1 MRHLNKIIFI
11 NSANIPYAQV
21 QLDGNVHFAGT
32 QGVGK
37 STVLRAILFFYTAD
51 KMHLGIQPGQR
62 TFEEFYFPKS
72 NSYIIYEV
80 ATDRSA
86 YTIMLSRSQGKAVF
100 RFIDAPYSKDWFIGP
115 DNRAESDWIR
125 IRSHIGDRIEISAKI
140 DTYELYRNIIFGNT
154 RDTSHRYDK
163 YALVESRKY
172 QNIPRSIQNVFLN
185 SKLDADFVK
194 NTIIQS
200 MTDIEDAVNLTPYR
214 SLLTDF
220 EREFEE
226 IGCWYRK
233 DPTGEVSVR
242 VKANKVIDCNNRLRA
257 AEHELR
263 LTWRRLNYAVEN
275 TREQLPHIS
284 DEIGAIRLAINT
296 LVEKLE
302 RLQTD
307 FNEEHE
313 AIISKIAVYKS
324 KLADIRKKR
333 KYYADIDIQSIIDFE
348 ARRPIFEKD
357 KEQKT
362 KQLAALQGQYSDIAE
377 KYKRLR
383 ETLAGELTA
392 LERAHTEALQ
402 RLRDEIQAR
411 RDELSARRD
420 ATKAAIDSEY
430 NKSLAESDERFDN
443 LQAEHSRADKRLVEL
458 KYWHPRR
465 DDIARCNDDIAK
477 LTADEKDCRSR
488 LTVVQTRLET
498 IRKEVNLKR
507 EQIEK
512 DYLRA
517 AASLRAEIDEL
528 KGQLA
533 DVNKILHNW
542 NGSLYQW
549 LVQNKPGWE
558 ANIGKVVDEQNVLY
572 ASGLNPSLA
581 EGTGFFGLNIDLDA
595 IDTHHRT
602 PDDYRAMQKTLSEA
616 IEVKGAEAKD
626 LEAAKVAEIAAV
638 EKTAKAQLSENQE
651 QESLLNYQLNQIPLK
666 RKDLQTKLRELQQIE
681 NQLIKAEEEKRKEV
695 LAQAILNVE
704 AEKNKRG
711 QILFDRDR
719 KLKKAEAAYNSAIKE
734 DKKRLDELKTQQTQ
748 EHKAKAD
755 DIAGRRKDL
764 DRRES
769 DELKGKGADT
779 AAIELCRKAIAAIDA
794 QLDKIDKQLHF
805 VIEYKKDQD
814 DLLCHEDEYKNEKQ
828 RLEDKDAAIRQK
840 FEDKR
845 RRLES
850 EKKEHNANLIAKN
863 EMLGRMNEGLRQYEQ
878 LCKVE
883 QSIPDYLLDD
893 DTPEKNATP
902 CTELVSLMRGALNRK
917 AAIQVELKRAVNNFF
932 THFSAD
938 NIFKFVAPQNDDDF
952 PIFAVALQEFVDD
965 NRIEDYRER
974 VSDHYNDIL
983 RNISR
988 EFGMLMNHS
997 AEIKGIINDI
1007 NRDFRERNFAGV
1019 IRSIELQAEE
1029 SSDRLMQLLNSI
1041 HNFTK
1046 ENEFSFGQ
1054 ANLFSGDDRDQ
1065 VNLKVVEYIR
1075 RFMTQLNKEPARAE
1089 LNLSDTFRLQ
1099 FRVQENDNNTGWVE
1113 RINNVGSDG
1122 TDILVKAMVNIMLIN
1137 VFKSKAAR
1145 KNGDFI
1151 IHCMMDEIGKLHPSN
1166 VAGILQFANVRNIYL
1181 INSSPMGYNADIYK
1195 YNYLL
1200 TKDQKAR
1207 TRITRLLT
1215 VNNI

>member
-72 NSYIIYEV
+72 NSYIVYEV

-100 RFIDAPYSKDWFIGP
+100 RFIDAPYSKDWFIGS

-154 RDTSHRYDK
+154 RDSSHRYDK

-214 SLLTDF
+214 SLLCDF
-220 EREFEE
+220 EREYNE
-226 IGCWYRK
+226 IECWYRK
-233 DPTGEVSVR
+233 DPNGEVPVR
-242 VKANKVIDCNNRLRA
+242 VKANKVIDCSNRLRA

-263 LTWRRLNYAVEN
+263 QTWRRLNYAVEN
-275 TREQLPHIS
+275 TNEQLPHIA
-284 DEIGAIRLAINT
+284 DEISAIHIAIGK

-302 RLQTD
+302 GLQTN

-313 AIISKIAVYKS
+313 ANISKIAILKS

-333 KYYADIDIQSIIDFE
+333 KHYADIDIQGIIDFA

-362 KQLAALQGQYSDIAE
+362 KQLFALQGQYSDIAE

-383 ETLAGELTA
+383 EALAGELTA
-392 LERAHTEALQ
+392 LEQAHTEALQ
-402 RLRDEIQAR
+402 RRRDEVQAH

-420 ATKAAIDSEY
+420 ANKAAIDTEY
-430 NKSLAESDERFDN
+430 NKWLAESDERLDN
-443 LQAEHSRADKRLVEL
+443 LQAEQSRADKHLAEL

-465 DDIARCNDDIAK
+465 DDIARCNDEIEK
-477 LTADEKDCRSR
+477 LTADEKDCHSK
-488 LTVVQTRLET
+488 LTIVQTRLDT

-512 DYLRA
+512 DFAQAATLLRT
-517 AASLRAEIDEL
+517 EIEEL
-528 KGQLA
+528 KEQLA
-533 DVNKILHNW
+533 NVNKILNNW

-572 ASGLNPSLA
+572 ASGLNPTLA
-581 EGTGFFGLNIDLDA
+581 DGEGFFGLNIDLDA

-602 PDDYRAMQKTLSEA
+602 PDDYRAMQKTLSA
-616 IEVKGAEAKD
+616 TIEVKVAEAKGLD
-626 LEAAKVAEIAAV
+626 AKKAAEITAV
-638 EKTAKAQLSENQE
+638 EKAAKGQLSENQN
-651 QESLLNYQLNQIPLK
+651 QESLLNYQLNQIPLR

-681 NQLIKAEEEKRKEV
+681 AQLIKAEEERRKEV
-695 LAQAILNVE
+695 LNQTILNHD
-704 AEKNKRG
+704 AEKIKRK
-711 QILFDRDR
+711 QVQLDRDN
-719 KLKKAEAAYNSAIKE
+719 KLKKADAVYNSAIRE
-734 DKKRLDELKTQQTQ
+734 DKRRIDELKTQQAQ
-748 EHKAKAD
+748 ERESKVH
-755 DIAGRRKDL
+755 DINACSKDL
-764 DRRES
+764 DRQEH
-769 DELKGKGADT
+769 DEMKGKGADT
-779 AAIELCRKAIAAIDA
+779 AAIELCRKAIAEIDA
-794 QLDKIDKQLHF
+794 QLDKIDKQQHF
-805 VIEYKKDQD
+805 VIEYNKDQE

-845 RRLES
+845 CRLES
-850 EKKEHNANLIAKN
+850 EKKEHNANLVAKN
-863 EMLGRMNEGLRQYEQ
+863 ELLGRMNEGLRQYEQ

-883 QSIPDYLLDD
+883 QTIPEYLLDD
-893 DTPEKNATP
+893 DTPEKNSTP
-902 CTELVSLMRGALNRK
+902 CSELVSLMRGALNRK
-917 AAIQVELKRAVNNFF
+917 VALQVELKRAVNAFF
-932 THFSAD
+932 SHFLDD
-938 NIFKFVAPQNDDDF
+938 NIFKFVKPQSDDDY
-952 PIFAVALQEFVDD
+952 PAFAAALQDFVDD
-965 NRIEDYRER
+965 NRIEEFR
-974 VSDHYNDIL
+974 VRVNDHYNGIL

-1019 IRSIELQAEE
+1019 IRSIELRAEE
-1029 SSDRLMQLLNSI
+1029 SSDRLMQLFNSI

-1046 ENEFSFGQ
+1046 DNEFSFGQ
-1054 ANLFSGDDRDQ
+1054 ANLFSGEDRDQ
-1065 VNLKVVEYIR
+1065 VNLKVVEYLR
-1075 RFMTQLNKEPARAE
+1075 RFMTQLNKEPARTE

-1099 FRVQENDNNTGWVE
+1099 FQVKENDNNTGWVE

-1200 TKDQKAR
+1200 TKDLKAR